1 MSKVKGLLNSI
12 EEVLRTFEYPVYYGR
27 SFAKEEDDWNYF
39 VFNRSIIKKA
49 GKSNCDYCYY
59 YKVHI
64 IMEDYVE
71 EGFEQEVI
79 KAIEENTRLK
89 LSDDEMQFN
98 YVTKSGTDT
107 VVEML
112 TLTFCKTFRGC
123 GLNG

>member
-1 MSKVKGLLNSI
+1 
-12 EEVLRTFEYPVYYGR
+12 
-27 SFAKEEDDWNYF
+27 
-39 VFNRSIIKKA
+39 
-49 GKSNCDYCYY
+49 
-59 YKVHI
+59 
-64 IMEDYVE
+64 MEDYVE